1 MSLETRFWLKF
12 FFRHFLEISRNWMA
26 KMATGPGPNQTLQT
40 RLIYKIFRSKL
51 VHVGKCNLEF
61 FVGNPNR
68 INLFYSAKKGCS
80 YFSRPRD
87 SILSSP
93 KLKILENFNR

>member
-1 MSLETRFWLKF
+1 MVLLGTTLSLTPTIQVSLETRFWLKF

-51 VHVGKCNLEF
+51 VHVS
-61 FVGNPNR
+61 V
-68 INLFYSAKKGCS
+68 I
-80 YFSRPRD
+80 
-87 SILSSP
+87 
-93 KLKILENFNR
+93 